1 MQKLEPEPIPGVL
14 MLIRSAFIVALTCFA
29 MGCRHSGL
37 TEAASL
43 SAADAG
49 QNTEHSSSSKEVGQT
64 DELPL
69 PQELSALYSKQLYFR
84 EGVPLIPVRLM
95 QGRDVVSVASFGPV
109 RIRVGGVTKIEQAP
123 SSWTIRRTYGQPA
136 MVRTSVQLAELA
148 FVDGSGLAAE
158 LASWEGRGLKV
169 RAETSGAL
177 YGIRGKVID
186 NRRHLVLLE
195 PAPST
200 QDAERQQETIFR
212 AYGRETLLFEELR
225 EPARGELEVTDSSGH
240 QVGRGENRVT
250 IEPLDPSPLKVSQ
263 VEYGVGYE
271 FHGFEDRSYRGAIE
285 LIIDRRGLM
294 AAVNIVSLEDLL
306 RGLVPAEMFSRA
318 PTEALKAQAA
328 TARAEVLA
336 KIGTRHLADPYF
348 LCSEQHCAVYRGIS
362 AETPTTNAA
371 VDGTRGIALFSA
383 DGRLVNAVYSA
394 VCGGHSEN
402 NEAVWGGM
410 PDPNLRGKPDF
421 LGDSR
426 AYLPQ
431 KDLADFLSA
440 VVPAACR
447 LATFVQLDKYRW
459 TRHFSA
465 QEMNRFTE
473 SLAVGSVEA
482 ISVTERGVSG
492 RAKAVTL
499 AGHRKARQVRGELE
513 IRKLFGMLNSSM
525 FLVEAERDAEG
536 RLKGWNFRGG
546 GWGHGVG
553 MCQLGAIGRAQAGHD
568 FQAILR
574 HYFSGAEPGSLY

>member
-1 MQKLEPEPIPGVL
+1 

-29 MGCRHSGL
+29 LGCRHSRI
-37 TEAASL
+37 TEAPTL
-43 SAADAG
+43 AAPDNG
-49 QNTEHSSSSKEVGQT
+49 QNTEHSSSSKEVAEPA
-64 DELPL
+64 ELPL

-95 QGRDVVSVASFGPV
+95 EGREVVSITSFGPV
-109 RIRVGGVTKIEQAP
+109 RIRVGATTKIQEAP
-123 SSWTIRRTYGQPA
+123 SSWSIRRISGQPA
-136 MVRTSVQLAELA
+136 TVRTSVQIAELA
-148 FVDGSGLAAE
+148 FADSSGLAAE
-158 LASWEGRGLKV
+158 IASWESRGLKV
-169 RAETSGAL
+169 RTETSGAL

-186 NRRHLVLLE
+186 NRRHLVLLP
-195 PAPST
+195 PAANAK
-200 QDAERQQETIFR
+200 DAEREQETIFHT
-212 AYGRETLLFEELR
+212 YGRETLLFEELL
-225 EPARGELEVTDSSGH
+225 EPARGALEVTDSFGH
-240 QVGRGENRVT
+240 IVGRAEDRVT
-250 IEPLDPSPLKVSQ
+250 IEPLDPSPLKVGE

-271 FHGFEDRSYRGAIE
+271 FHGFEDRSYRGVIE
-285 LIIDRRGLM
+285 LLIDRRGLM
-294 AAVNIVSLEDLL
+294 AVVNVVPLEDLL

-318 PTEALKAQAA
+318 PMEALKAQAV

-362 AETPTTNAA
+362 GETPTTNAA

-394 VCGGHSEN
+394 VCGGHTEN
-402 NEAVWGGM
+402 NESVWGGM
-410 PDPNLRGKPDF
+410 PDPNLRGKSDL

-426 AYLPQ
+426 AYPLPG
-431 KDLADFLSA
+431 DLVDFLSA
-440 VVPAACR
+440 ALPAACR
-447 LATFVQLDKYRW
+447 LATFVQLDKFRW
-459 TRHFSA
+459 RRHFNSE
-465 QEMNRFTE
+465 EMNRLTG
-473 SLAVGSVEA
+473 SLDLGSLED

-492 RAKAVTL
+492 RAKAATL

-525 FLVEAERDAEG
+525 FLVEAERDGEG
-536 RLKGWNFRGG
+536 RVKGWNFRGG

-568 FQAILR
+568 FQAILK

>member
-1 MQKLEPEPIPGVL
+1 
-14 MLIRSAFIVALTCFA
+14 
-29 MGCRHSGL
+29 
-37 TEAASL
+37 
-43 SAADAG
+43 
-49 QNTEHSSSSKEVGQT
+49 
-64 DELPL
+64 LPL

-95 QGRDVVSVASFGPV
+95 EGRELVSVASFGPV
-109 RIRVGGVTKIEQAP
+109 RIKVGAVTKIEQAP
-123 SSWTIRRTYGQPA
+123 LSWSIRRIFGQPA
-136 MVRTSVQLAELA
+136 TVRTSVQVAELA
-148 FVDGSGLAAE
+148 FGDSTGLAAE
-158 LASWEGRGLKV
+158 LAAWEDRGLKV

-186 NRRHLVLLE
+186 NRRRLVLLQ
-195 PAPST
+195 PAANA

-212 AYGRETLLFEELR
+212 SHGRETLLFEELL

-240 QVGRGENRVT
+240 VVGRAENRVT

-263 VEYGVGYE
+263 VEYGVGYQ

-294 AAVNIVSLEDLL
+294 AVVNVVSLEDLL

-318 PTEALKAQAA
+318 PTEALRAQAV

-362 AETPTTNAA
+362 GEAPTTNSA
-371 VDGTRGIALFSA
+371 VEGTRGIALFSA

-394 VCGGHSEN
+394 VCGGHTEN
-402 NEAVWGGM
+402 NESVWGGM
-410 PDPNLRGKPDF
+410 PDHNLRGKPDF
-421 LGDSR
+421 LGESR
-426 AYLPQ
+426 AYRPQ
-431 KDLADFLSA
+431 TDLADFLSA
-440 VVPAACR
+440 ALPAACR

-459 TRHFSA
+459 TRHFSTE
-465 QEMNRFTE
+465 EMNRLTE
-473 SLAVGSVEA
+473 TLDLGSLEA

-492 RAKAVTL
+492 RAKSVTL

-525 FLVEAERDAEG
+525 FLVEAERDSEG
-536 RLKGWNFRGG
+536 RVKGWNFRGG

-568 FQAILR
+568 FQAILG